1 MIKIST
7 PNLKRVLNQI
17 EEYKKSLAEKDNE
30 FLNTVAD
37 KGNEILTMGLAEAV
51 YDGDMYA
58 DVMQTQKED
67 NGVSIGIK
75 GESVTFIEF
84 GTGTFYPDDHPL
96 MDEFGYER
104 GTFGKGLGANPPW
117 SFRNEGG
124 KTVTTFGNPANRVV
138 YETGKE
144 LREIAGDIAKEVY
157 SK

>member
-1 MIKIST
+1 MIKVSM
-7 PNLKRVLNQI
+7 PNLKTVIRQI
-17 EEYKKSLAEKDNE
+17 EASQKSIKAKNEELLDALAEK
-30 FLNTVAD
+30 
-37 KGNEILTMGLAEAV
+37 GSEIMTFGLAEAV

-58 DVMQTQKED
+58 DVIEPIKED
-67 NGVSIGIK
+67 NQVSIGIK

-117 SFRNEGG
+117 TFRNEGG
-124 KTVTTFGNPANRVV
+124 KKVTTFGNPANRVV

-144 LREIAGDIAKEVY
+144 LREIAVDIAKEVY

>member
-7 PNLKRVLNQI
+7 PNLKRVVDQI
-17 EEYKKSLAEKDNE
+17 ENYKKSLKDKDE
-30 FLNTVAD
+30 ELLTAVAN
-37 KGNEILTMGLAEAV
+37 KGNEIMTFGLAEAI

-58 DVMQTQKED
+58 EVMETQKED

-84 GTGTFYPDDHPL
+84 GTGTFYPDDHPK
-96 MDEFGYER
+96 MDEFGFER
-104 GTFGKGLGANPPW
+104 GEFGHKLGRNPPW
-117 SFRNEGG
+117 TFENGAG
-124 KTVTTFGNPANRVV
+124 KRVTTFGNPANRVV

-144 LREIAGDIAKEVY
+144 LREVATDIAKEVY